1 MLNFCEFVVVFVGF
15 LVICVDWY
23 EFVGFVVVEVD
34 LLCFFFFLALS
45 DLPCWPLV
53 LLILALWGCG

>member
-1 MLNFCEFVVVFVGF
+1 MLNFCEFVVVFIGF

-34 LLCFFFFLALS
+34 LLGFFFF
-45 DLPCWPLV
+45 
-53 LLILALWGCG
+53 